1 MAQEV
6 DLSALQALER
16 AAILQVLFRDQALQS
31 REETRVRKLKAQL
44 QHLRWRGARCP
55 DAERREQACARCQR
69 ALGRLLNRGA
79 PCQGC
84 SHRVCRDC
92 RVFLG
97 CSQAW
102 KCTVC
107 FEDRNVKIKTG
118 EWFFEERAKKFPT
131 EGKHETAG
139 ARLLQSYQRLSSISV
154 VPPTPPPHS
163 ESQCDSPSRVQELG
177 QFKGFNKSMENLFLS
192 VTTHMKKLSKS
203 QNDMTSDKLLG
214 AAGRGQNAG
223 QTERRSQSDT
233 AIDAAAR
240 KGSAPELWKPPDR
253 ESPRRPSSPALQLDH
268 PPSSPVLPDTLF
280 SGGSRHGS
288 LISINSTCTE
298 MGDFDNASVT
308 GEIELALHYSSE
320 TQSLEI
326 SIKACKDL
334 AYGEEKKKKCNP
346 YVKTHLLPDRSSQ
359 GKRKTRVQ
367 MNTVNPI
374 FQESLQYRVQRA
386 QLATRQLQVSVW
398 HQGTLGRRVFLGEV
412 ILPLATWDFGDSA
425 TRSFRGYA
433 LRPKAEHCEN
443 SPDPELTIRAKLV
456 LPAALGKASEALGEP
471 DSPTH
476 CGQLCLVVLAARNLP
491 VRSDGTLN
499 AFVKGC
505 LTLPDQQKLRLKSP
519 VLKKQACPQWK
530 HSFVFN
536 NLTTSQLSQS
546 SLELTVWDQATFGLN
561 DRLLGG
567 AKLGSKA
574 ELKGSVDVAAQS
586 KLQWQK
592 VLASPNLWTDMTLI
606 LH

>member
-163 ESQCDSPSRVQELG
+163 ESQCDSPS
-177 QFKGFNKSMENLFLS
+177 
-192 VTTHMKKLSKS
+192 
-203 QNDMTSDKLLG
+203 
-214 AAGRGQNAG
+214 
-223 QTERRSQSDT
+223 
-233 AIDAAAR
+233 R